1 MGQESD
7 GRHLL
12 RCFDSGIPYI
22 LYRWIYNYKDL
33 LRQQVCLLM
42 EPLANEFQVTI
53 FYANPQKHQRC
64 RVVGYLSR
72 RISLDMFKTSKL
84 CDSTAVVIEWPKES
98 KEQTKDKIM

>member
-33 LRQQVCLLM
+33 MQQQV
-42 EPLANEFQVTI
+42 
-53 FYANPQKHQRC
+53 
-64 RVVGYLSR
+64 LSFDR
-72 RISLDMFKTSKL
+72 TTCQRISSNDISRQPTKTSKVQSRL
-84 CDSTAVVIEWPKES
+84 SFQENFT
-98 KEQTKDKIM
+98 